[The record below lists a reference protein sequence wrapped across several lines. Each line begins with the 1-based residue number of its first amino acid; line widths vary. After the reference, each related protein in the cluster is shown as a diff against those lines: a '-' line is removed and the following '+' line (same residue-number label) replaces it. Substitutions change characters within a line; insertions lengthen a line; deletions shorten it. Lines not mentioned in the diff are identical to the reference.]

1 MTSLHKIIERAEL
14 VRKENIPD
22 SITPERIGSII
33 SEALQQIDKDMMTLS
48 AACASHVL
56 DLTDIGDG
64 SYINI
69 GERGFTQELI
79 DDLQKDAPKNFTLH
93 IKQGLNTAQCPYGGF
108 FLPEG
113 QEGGNVYLISQNY
126 QQPQFIRLWQG
137 KSKIQVFIKDILTEA
152 DFKYTTPVEIDEL
165 LKTLK

>member
-1 MTSLHKIIERAEL
+1 MTTLHKIIERAES
-14 VRKENIPD
+14 VRKETLPG
-22 SITPERIGSII
+22 SITPERIGSIM
-33 SEALQQIDKDMMTLS
+33 SEALQLIDKEMTTYT
-48 AACASHVL
+48 L

-64 SYINI
+64 SYIDI
-69 GERGFTQELI
+69 GERGFSPELMAA
-79 DDLQKDAPKNFTLH
+79 LQKEAQKNFTLCVR
-93 IKQGLNTAQCPYGGF
+93 QGNNTAQCPYGGF

-137 KSKIQVFIKDILTEA
+137 KSKIQVFIEDILTEA
-152 DFKYTTPVEIDEL
+152 DFKYATPVEIDEL

>member
-1 MTSLHKIIERAEL
+1 MTTLHKIIERAES
-14 VRKENIPD
+14 VRKETLPG
-22 SITPERIGSII
+22 SITPERIGSIM
-33 SEALQQIDKDMMTLS
+33 SEALQLIDKEMTTYT
-48 AACASHVL
+48 L

-64 SYINI
+64 SYIDI
-69 GERGFTQELI
+69 GERGFSPELMAA
-79 DDLQKDAPKNFTLH
+79 LQKEAQKNFTLCVR
-93 IKQGLNTAQCPYGGF
+93 QGNNTAQCPYGGV

-137 KSKIQVFIKDILTEA
+137 KSKIQVFIEDILTEA
-152 DFKYTTPVEIDEL
+152 DFKYATPVEIDEL

>member
-1 MTSLHKIIERAEL
+1 MTTLHKIIERAES
-14 VRKENIPD
+14 VRKETLPG
-22 SITPERIGSII
+22 SITPERIGSIM
-33 SEALQQIDKDMMTLS
+33 SEALQLIDKEMTTYT
-48 AACASHVL
+48 L

-64 SYINI
+64 SYIDI
-69 GERGFTQELI
+69 GERGFSPELMAA
-79 DDLQKDAPKNFTLH
+79 LQKETQKNFTLCVR
-93 IKQGLNTAQCPYGGF
+93 QGNNTAQCPYGGF

-137 KSKIQVFIKDILTEA
+137 KSKIQVFIEDILTEA
-152 DFKYTTPVEIDEL
+152 DFKYATPVEIDEL